1 MLISPFFMSVLSH
14 LALPYPPPDR
24 RTFER
29 RRTLRMQRG
38 SGKVKRM
45 KTIRKT
51 LPSSLLL
58 AVRERK
64 LEVRYIN
71 LGCYDGSSL
80 VGKCFASF
88 ESKLS
93 YYNKG
98 LKLLSMN

>member
-1 MLISPFFMSVLSH
+1 
-14 LALPYPPPDR
+14 
-24 RTFER
+24 
-29 RRTLRMQRG
+29 
-38 SGKVKRM
+38 M
-45 KTIRKT
+45 KWMKMIRKT

-71 LGCYDGSSL
+71 LRCYDGSSL

-93 YYNKG
+93 
-98 LKLLSMN
+98 L